1 MIGETILN
9 YEIKSIIGEGGMGSV
24 YLAEH
29 TQMPRVV
36 AIKVLLPQFMS
47 KPEIRERF
55 KNEASTM
62 ANLQHPNIVGLL
74 DYLEDEKGMY
84 LIMEYVEGEPLDDYI
99 KNVTGPMPEER
110 VIPIITEILNA
121 VGYAHDNNIVHRDI
135 KPANVI
141 ISKNGTVKILDFGI
155 ARILGDG
162 NKNLTK
168 TGTQMGTI
176 FYMSPEQV
184 QGKPADF
191 RSDIYSLGVTFYQM
205 LTGLNPYGGLTTEY
219 EVYTKIIQETLP
231 PPQDVYPGV
240 PEYFSSI
247 LNKALAKDP
256 GHRFQTCEEFLK
268 AILSKEKIKSLEEKP
283 ETKEAKYETEP
294 SQPINPDIPNRIG
307 LYIGVVLALLA
318 LVLTIVFVMPK
329 DEDGDGTEDG
339 VDECIGQKGTVNGC
353 PDRDFD
359 GVMDK
364 TDACPDEFGE
374 KENNGCAV
382 GN

>member
-1 MIGETILN
+1 
-9 YEIKSIIGEGGMGSV
+9 
-24 YLAEH
+24 
-29 TQMPRVV
+29 
-36 AIKVLLPQFMS
+36 
-47 KPEIRERF
+47 
-55 KNEASTM
+55 
-62 ANLQHPNIVGLL
+62 LQHPNIVGLL

-121 VGYAHDNNIVHRDI
+121 VGYAHDNKIVHRDI

-141 ISKNGTVKILDFGI
+141 ISKNGAVKILDFGI

-205 LTGLNPYGGLTTEY
+205 LTGLNPYGSLTTEY
-219 EVYTKIIQETLP
+219 EVYTKIIQEILP

-240 PEYFSSI
+240 PTYFSSI

-256 GHRFQTCEEFLK
+256 EHRFQTCEEFLK
-268 AILSKEKIKSLEEKP
+268 AILSKEKIKALKEKP
-283 ETKEAKYETEP
+283 ETQDAKPETEP
-294 SQPINPDIPNRIG
+294 SQPINPNKPNKIG
-307 LYIGVVLALLA
+307 LYIGVALALLV
-318 LVLTIVFVMPK
+318 LVLAILFVMPK
-329 DEDGDGTEDG
+329 DEDGDGTVDSA
-339 VDECIGQKGTVNGC
+339 DECIGQKGNIKGC
-353 PDRDFD
+353 PDSDFD
-359 GVMDK
+359 GVIDK
-364 TDACPDEFGE
+364 IDACPNEFGE
-374 KENNGCAV
+374 KENNGCAI
-382 GN
+382 GDTL

>member
-1 MIGETILN
+1 MIGKSILN

-29 TQMPRVV
+29 TQMQRVV

-55 KNEASTM
+55 KNEASTL
-62 ANLQHPNIVGLL
+62 ANLQHPNIVGLY
-74 DYLEDEKGMY
+74 DYLEDETGMY

-99 KNVTGPMPEER
+99 KNVTGPMPEGR
-110 VIPIITEILNA
+110 VVPIIKEILSA
-121 VGYAHDNNIVHRDI
+121 VGYAHNLNIVHRDI
-135 KPANVI
+135 KPANI
-141 ISKNGTVKILDFGI
+141 IVAKNGSVKILDFGI
-155 ARILGDG
+155 ARIIGED
-162 NKNLTK
+162 NKSLTK

-184 QGKPADF
+184 EGKSADF

-205 LTGLNPYGGLTTEY
+205 LTGLNPYEGLTTEY
-219 EVYTKIIQETLP
+219 EVYTKIVQETLP
-231 PPQDVYPGV
+231 PPQEVYPGV

-247 LNKALAKDP
+247 LNKALAKTPND
-256 GHRFQTCEEFLK
+256 RFQTCEEFLK
-268 AILSKEKIKSLEEKP
+268 AV
-283 ETKEAKYETEP
+283 ETKENIKPIKEKKSTRIAEP
-294 SQPINPDIPNRIG
+294 IHNGSSPNKKNKTA
-307 LYIGVVLALLA
+307 LYIVGTALALLA
-318 LVLTIVFVMPK
+318 VVLVVLFVLPK
-329 DEDGDGTEDG
+329 DEDGDNFKDST
-339 VDECIGQKGTVNGC
+339 DECIGQKGTVNGC

-374 KENNGCAV
+374 KENNGCAA

>member
-1 MIGETILN
+1 MIGKSILN

-29 TQMPRVV
+29 TQMQRVV

-55 KNEASTM
+55 KNEASTL
-62 ANLQHPNIVGLL
+62 ANLQHPNIVGLY
-74 DYLEDEKGMY
+74 DYLEDETGMY

-99 KNVTGPMPEER
+99 KNVTGPMPEGR
-110 VIPIITEILNA
+110 VVPIIKEILSA
-121 VGYAHDNNIVHRDI
+121 VGYAHNLNIVHRDI
-135 KPANVI
+135 KPANI
-141 ISKNGTVKILDFGI
+141 IVAKNGSVKILDFGI
-155 ARILGDG
+155 ARIIGED
-162 NKNLTK
+162 NKSLTK

-184 QGKPADF
+184 EGKSADF

-205 LTGLNPYGGLTTEY
+205 LTGLNPYEGLTTEY
-219 EVYTKIIQETLP
+219 EVYTKIVQETLP
-231 PPQDVYPGV
+231 PPQEVYPGV

-247 LNKALAKDP
+247 LNKALAKTPND
-256 GHRFQTCEEFLK
+256 RFQTCEEFLK
-268 AILSKEKIKSLEEKP
+268 AV
-283 ETKEAKYETEP
+283 ETKENIKPIKENKSTRIAEP
-294 SQPINPDIPNRIG
+294 IHNGSSPNKNKTA
-307 LYIGVVLALLA
+307 LYIVGTALALLA
-318 LVLTIVFVMPK
+318 VVLVVLFVLPK
-329 DEDGDGTEDG
+329 DEDADNFKDSA
-339 VDECIGQKGTVNGC
+339 DECIGQKGTVNGC

-374 KENNGCAV
+374 KENNGCAA

>member
-1 MIGETILN
+1 MIGKTILN

-29 TQMPRVV
+29 TQMHRVV

-47 KPEIRERF
+47 RPEIRERF
-55 KNEASTM
+55 KNEASTL
-62 ANLQHPNIVGLL
+62 ANLQHPNIVGLY
-74 DYLEDEKGMY
+74 DYLEDETGMY

-110 VIPIITEILNA
+110 VVPIIKEILSA
-121 VGYAHDNNIVHRDI
+121 VGYAHKLNIVHRDI
-135 KPANVI
+135 KPANI
-141 ISKNGTVKILDFGI
+141 IVAKNGSVKILDFGI
-155 ARILGDG
+155 ARIIGDG

-184 QGKPADF
+184 EGKSADF

-205 LTGLNPYGGLTTEY
+205 LTGLNPYEGLTTEY
-219 EVYTKIIQETLP
+219 EVYTKIVQETLP
-231 PPQDVYPGV
+231 PPQEVYPGV

-247 LNKALAKDP
+247 LTKALAKTPND
-256 GHRFQTCEEFLK
+256 RFQTCEEFLK
-268 AILSKEKIKSLEEKP
+268 AVETKEKIKP
-283 ETKEAKYETEP
+283 IKERMSTRIAEPIQTGTSP
-294 SQPINPDIPNRIG
+294 SQKNRIATF
-307 LYIGVVLALLA
+307 IGIGLALLA
-318 LVLTIVFVMPK
+318 VVLVVLFVLPK
-329 DEDGDGTEDG
+329 DEDDDRFEDS
-339 VDECIGQKGTVNGC
+339 VDECKGQKGTVKGC

-359 GVMDK
+359 GIMDK

-374 KENNGCAV
+374 KENNGCAA